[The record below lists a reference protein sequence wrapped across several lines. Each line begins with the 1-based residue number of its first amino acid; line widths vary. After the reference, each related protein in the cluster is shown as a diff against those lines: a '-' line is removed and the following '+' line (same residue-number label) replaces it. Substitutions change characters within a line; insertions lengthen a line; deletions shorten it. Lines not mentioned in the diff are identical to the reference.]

1 MRTQHSERVGA
12 VADFAYDALP
22 GRVVFG
28 SGSARSRLAAEL
40 ARLGAR
46 RIALIAAES
55 ELELAREL
63 VAPIRER
70 VVATF
75 TGVRPHVPVA
85 VAEEARAVAAAAG
98 ADTLLSIGGGST
110 TGTAKAIALTL
121 TLPIVAVPTTYA
133 GSEMTPVWGLTE
145 ERQKTTGRSLAVLPT
160 LVIYDPEL
168 TLTLP
173 AAVTGPSA
181 MNAIAHCVEALYVP
195 AANPVTSL
203 LAVQGIGALAEGSPV
218 AVESPQDIDGRTLT
232 LFGAYLAGCA
242 FAAVGGGLH
251 HRICH
256 ILGGALDLPH
266 AETHSVVLPHVVAFF
281 EPAIPAT
288 MTRIATALAAG
299 EGDGDGA
306 RADDVAGALQ
316 DLGRRLGAPASLR
329 ELGMKDSDLEP
340 MIELVLNGAATA
352 EHPRPIDEP
361 GIRAI
366 LTGAFEG
373 ARPVAATSG
382 GDA

>member
-1 MRTQHSERVGA
+1 MRTQHSERVSA
-12 VADFAYDALP
+12 VADFSYDALP

-28 SGSARSRLAAEL
+28 SGSARSRLAAEI
-40 ARLGAR
+40 ARLGAQ
-46 RIALIAAES
+46 RIMLIAAES

-63 VAPIRER
+63 AAPLRER

-85 VAEEARAVAAAAG
+85 VAEQARALAAQAR
-98 ADTLLSIGGGST
+98 ADTLLSVGGGST
-110 TGTAKAIALTL
+110 TGTAKAIALAL
-121 TLPIVAVPTTYA
+121 PLPIVVVPTTYA
-133 GSEMTPVWGLTE
+133 GSEMTSVWGLTE
-145 ERQKTTGRSLAVLPT
+145 ERHKTTGRSLAVLPT

-203 LAVQGIGALAEGSPV
+203 LALEGIGALAEGSPV
-218 AVESPQDIDGRTLT
+218 AVERPQAIDGRTLT
-232 LFGAYLAGCA
+232 LFGAYLAGSA

-281 EPAIPAT
+281 EPAIPAA
-288 MTRIATALAAG
+288 MARIGTAL
-299 EGDGDGA
+299 GDGA
-306 RADDVAGALQ
+306 DGDNVAGALH
-316 DLGRRLGAPASLR
+316 DLGRRLRAPASLR

-352 EHPRPIDEP
+352 KHPRPIDEP
-361 GIRAI
+361 GVRTI

-373 ARPVAATSG
+373 TRPVASRTAG
-382 GDA
+382 HA